1 MREMKAIE
9 YQTIEKRKVEMELR
23 IGKVKFKLKPRN
35 NNKTLHF
42 VSKDII
48 LQSNLTVLIV

>member
-9 YQTIEKRKVEMELR
+9 YQTIEKRKVEMH
-23 IGKVKFKLKPRN
+23 IGKAKFKLKRRN

-48 LQSNLTVLIV
+48 LQSNLTVLNV